1 MVINELRDYFEG
13 YSLTHAHCARRC
25 KKYFWFF
32 KKTLQNLYP
41 FWFYVVLNT
50 AFLKE
55 TKVHMENTIILG
67 WLFFFFLKKE
77 QILRLLSKIYNITTS
92 SAIPHFKDESL

>member
-1 MVINELRDYFEG
+1 MVINELRDYFEW

-67 WLFFFFLKKE
+67 WLFFFFKKKE
-77 QILRLLSKIYNITTS
+77 QILRLLSKIYI
-92 SAIPHFKDESL
+92 I